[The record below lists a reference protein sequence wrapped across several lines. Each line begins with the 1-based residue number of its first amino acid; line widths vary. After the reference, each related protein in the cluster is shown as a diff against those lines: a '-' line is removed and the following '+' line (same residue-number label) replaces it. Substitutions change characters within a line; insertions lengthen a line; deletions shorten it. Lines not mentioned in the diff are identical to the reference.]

1 MKKFLSIPTLLVI
14 ILFLAAL
21 SQAQVS
27 VSIRVEHANARK
39 SPSSNAEILAVL
51 NEGDTYPV
59 TDDVPYWYKII
70 LQDGREAYVSKK
82 LCKVIIEEE
91 DEEEIS
97 QPPDVSYEIS
107 SFDQT
112 VSLPNCAPSQLT
124 VDWSICPPEGSASQ
138 TGYRL
143 TNQKKNRIEIP
154 CTYSTITIEQI
165 LALKNL
171 PKNVRTLPAGDQ
183 RITYLQGLESK
194 SVMAEGYLAM
204 VKRSAEE
211 TTNCNS
217 STRKDL
223 HVELLAA
230 DAGDPKNQ
238 RYKVVVT
245 EVTPWF
251 GENHTSWTVT
261 ELGQYASYKGGYGGS
276 MLRPPTKVR
285 IYGWL
290 FFDNIHA
297 DAHSIGNWRGT
308 AWEIHPITRI
318 EVWENGNWKTIE

>member
-1 MKKFLSIPTLLVI
+1 MRAAKIF
-14 ILFLAAL
+14 LFLIICSAPCWAAVT
-21 SQAQVS
+21 SIR
-27 VSIRVEHANARK
+27 IRVEHANARK
-39 SPSSNAEILAVL
+39 AAASDAKILAVL
-51 NEGDTYPV
+51 NKGDVYAV
-59 TDDVPYWYKII
+59 KGDVPYWYKIA
-70 LQDGREAYVSKK
+70 LKDGHTAYVAKS
-82 LCKVIIEEE
+82 LCTVILEEEE

-97 QPPDVSYEIS
+97 QPADVSYEIP
-107 SFDQT
+107 SFGQT
-112 VSLPNCAPSQLT
+112 VSLPNCTPSQLT
-124 VDWSICPPEGSASQ
+124 VDWSICPPKGSASQ

-165 LALKNL
+165 LALKSL

-183 RITYLQGLESK
+183 PITYLQGLESK
-194 SVMAEGYLAM
+194 SVMSEGYLAM

-211 TTNCNS
+211 TTNCTS

-251 GENHTSWTVT
+251 GENHTSWAETD
-261 ELGQYASYKGGYGGS
+261 LGQYASYKGGYNGN

-290 FFDNIHA
+290 FFDNAHA
-297 DAHSIGNWRGT
+297 DAHSVGNWRGT